1 MAGTQQATP
10 AVALPRPPDAA
21 PAEPVETTGGRNPL
35 VRIALIAVGIVAL
48 IFALIFGIRY
58 FAYASVHETTD
69 DATVDADEVQV
80 TSKIGE
86 RVARIAVDTNGSVRK
101 GQLLIALDKRDESD
115 RVLQAE
121 AAVEA
126 QRAQARAALE
136 NVALARDTQTAQN
149 VQNSGTIAQARA
161 SISGAAEN
169 ALSSAGQI
177 SVARAGVDAARA
189 QLRAA
194 QDAVPA
200 GRENLRRAQADLRR
214 VSSLVSTGDVAA
226 QQLDAA
232 RAAYATANS
241 TYSELQAQVGTAV
254 ANLDQAQQKLDAQRF
269 STSSSQ
275 AQIGVQQAQLTTAQ
289 GKLLESGAPSHVLA
303 QVAQAQAAQAQVGS
317 LNATLITSKNNL
329 SYTRIVSPID
339 GFVGQKNVE
348 VGQTVAAGAP
358 LLTLIPSN
366 RFYITANFKETQ
378 VGKMRVGQECDVNV
392 DAYKGVKFVGHID
405 NLSPA
410 SQNKFS
416 LVPAQNATGNFVKV
430 TQRLPVRVL
439 FDRVEGGN
447 LRDYTLRPGMS
458 VETSCRIKN

>member
-1 MAGTQQATP
+1 MAGTRQA
-10 AVALPRPPDAA
+10 PPA
-21 PAEPVETTGGRNPL
+21 PAIARQREATSDEPVAEKPGRSPF
-35 VRIALIAVGIVAL
+35 VRIALIGAGTVVLVIAL
-48 IFALIFGIRY
+48 VFGLRY
-58 FAYASVHETTD
+58 VAYASAHETTD
-69 DATVDADEVQV
+69 DATIDADEVQL

-86 RVARIAVDTNGSVRK
+86 RVARIAVDTNGTVRK
-101 GQLLIALDKRDESD
+101 GQLLIALDNRDETD
-115 RVLQAE
+115 RVLQAR
-121 AAVEA
+121 AAVDA
-126 QRAQARAALE
+126 QRAQARAAQE

-149 VQNSGTIAQARA
+149 LQNSGTVAQARA
-161 SISGAAEN
+161 AISGASEN
-169 ALSSAGQI
+169 ARSAAGQI
-177 SVARAGVDAARA
+177 AVARAGVDAARA

-194 QDAVPA
+194 RDAVPA

-232 RAAYATANS
+232 RAAYATANA
-241 TYSELQAQVGTAV
+241 TYAEVQAQVGTAV

-275 AQIGVQQAQLTTAQ
+275 ALVGVQQGQLTTAQ
-289 GKLLESGAPSHVLA
+289 GKLLESGAPSRVLA
-303 QVAQAQAAQAQVGS
+303 QQAQAEAAQAQVAS
-317 LNATLITSKNNL
+317 LNASLVTAKNNL

-378 VGKMRVGQECDVNV
+378 VGKMRVGQRCDINV
-392 DAYKGVKFVGHID
+392 DAYKGVKFSGHID

-439 FDRVEGGN
+439 FDRVEGGT
-447 LRDYTLRPGMS
+447 LSDYTLRPGMS
-458 VETSCRIKN
+458 VETSCEVKH